1 MGTHVIPFPQ
11 VYTFTHA
18 YESKTAEHL
27 TLTSLGK
34 SKVEQSVANDAGD
47 RSKSAFIEDE
57 AIPPQ
62 FRSKL
67 SDYLRSGYDR
77 GHMYGSLSIN
87 PCGHILTSLS

>member
-1 MGTHVIPFPQ
+1 MGTHVIPFTH
-11 VYTFTHA
+11 VYTLIDT

-27 TLTSLGK
+27 TLASLGK
-34 SKVEQSVANDAGD
+34 SNVEQSIANDAGD

-77 GHMYGSLSIN
+77 GHMYCFLSIN
-87 PCGHILTSLS
+87 PCGHILTS